1 MKRGDK
7 VRISHLKYPF
17 QRDYHQ
23 TWTEEVFIIDN
34 RFRRHGIPMFKL
46 KDYSNETV
54 EGNFYQNELQK
65 VNKDDDQLFKV
76 EKVLK
81 ERKKQCQRNGL

>member
-1 MKRGDK
+1 MDRGG
-7 VRISHLKYPF
+7 I
-17 QRDYHQ
+17 
-23 TWTEEVFIIDN
+23 IIDN
-34 RFRRHGIPMFKL
+34 RFRRHGIPMYKL

-81 ERKKQCQRNGL
+81 ERKKQGQKELFVKFRGWPKKFNSWIKESDIVMI